1 MEIYHTT
8 GKISSANIDFGS
20 ANIQRYYTVQQL
32 RGGREPRALPGPD
45 RKGRLGCGPM
55 SQTST
60 LDQDPQ
66 TSTLDQDP
74 QTSTLDQSGLDQV
87 VAQTSTSS

>member
-8 GKISSANIDFGS
+8 GEISSANIDFGS

-32 RGGREPRALPGPD
+32 MGGGGGEPRALPGPD

-66 TSTLDQDP
+66 TSTLDQ
-74 QTSTLDQSGLDQV
+74 SGLDQV